1 MKGGQDVYIDVKTI
15 EQILARKSDAIVRRR
30 YVNGEYVVEIYE
42 AKMSWAS
49 KTTESEENSAQ
60 KC

>member
-49 KTTESEENSAQ
+49 KMTESAENSTK

>member
-49 KTTESEENSAQ
+49 KTTESEENSAK

>member
-1 MKGGQDVYIDVKTI
+1 MHIDVETI
-15 EQILARKSDAIVRRR
+15 EKILARKSDAIVRRR

-49 KTTESEENSAQ
+49 KTTESAENSAQ

>member
-49 KTTESEENSAQ
+49 KTTESEENSVK

>member
-1 MKGGQDVYIDVKTI
+1 MHIDVKTI
-15 EQILARKSDAIVRRR
+15 EQILMKKSDAIVRRR

-49 KTTESEENSAQ
+49 KATESVENSKQ

>member
-49 KTTESEENSAQ
+49 KTTEGEENSAK